1 MNVMNGQLIE
11 WMSSVMNTCSKLRDK
26 FMYWKS
32 QSWPFHVCL
41 KVVQCI
47 MEPMILYYLPF
58 VLFCNLF
65 DICCGRRG
73 IRWESHGLCGIIQQ
87 HQALGGARILDLS
100 MHMMDRR
107 ISLLQDMGSDSQPW
121 ISIDQYCIENK
132 MFNTWEDND

>member
-1 MNVMNGQLIE
+1 MDFVHERLCHEREREFMVKKGSIFGHLGYPLGMNVTNGQLIE
-11 WMSSVMNTCSKLRDK
+11 WMSSKLRDK

-32 QSWPFHVCL
+32 QSWPFHVRL

-73 IRWESHGLCGIIQQ
+73 IRWESLGLRGII
-87 HQALGGARILDLS
+87 
-100 MHMMDRR
+100 
-107 ISLLQDMGSDSQPW
+107 
-121 ISIDQYCIENK
+121 
-132 MFNTWEDND
+132 